1 MYLALDVFELHDC
14 HSNQAIVPSK
24 AIIFGG
30 NVKLIR
36 GEGIFVTQHTGNKDH
51 FEPIWTNQVISDHL
65 QVEHFVELGSPL
77 GRLVLCLLQP
87 SLVRQMGPNQVHL
100 YERLEGLSLR
110 PLEIVSG
117 NHWKWTTVN
126 SDHLWW
132 SFLNRSLTFHSDLV
146 LASPRMSV
154 EVHLNWNLS
163 GALVLVLF
171 VCKQILLTL
180 FCKHMFTIVYLP
192 WLFWLW
198 TKFLMSASVVWV

>member
-1 MYLALDVFELHDC
+1 MWSSYEERASSLPSILEIKITL
-14 HSNQAIVPSK
+14 NQY
-24 AIIFGG
+24 
-30 NVKLIR
+30 
-36 GEGIFVTQHTGNKDH
+36 
-51 FEPIWTNQVISDHL
+51 EPIRWSVITYKLNTSLNLGARSDGLCFVFCNLRLSARWGPIRFTSMNGLNVWVFGHL
-65 QVEHFVELGSPL
+65 
-77 GRLVLCLLQP
+77 R
-87 SLVRQMGPNQVHL
+87 SLAATTENERQ
-100 YERLEGLSLR
+100 
-110 PLEIVSG
+110 
-117 NHWKWTTVN
+117 WTVN